1 MGTIAWKN
9 WRASKERKEQGSP
22 QYEVL
27 LYSDASVRGGPLSL
41 GPYSI
46 LNTLENLVKM
56 PDLVDPQTK
65 DILPTNSKAYHGGTA
80 ADEIAALLSLCC
92 GVRCRVGGISRDW
105 TTNGN
110 DPYGRP
116 VFWDM
121 QPLRRPGASGQEILP
136 RIHSRKVD
144 LNDIQ
149 DLLLTFPDVAASK
162 AIALVRAARMYS
174 NALWWSNEDP
184 NFAWIQFVGAI
195 ETAANTRRSGLQG
208 TAALKALEE
217 LEPKLW
223 AALEAT
229 DGSVKQDVADIMVPN
244 LKAQKKFIGF
254 VADHNQGPPKPRP
267 AQFQQLDW
275 LKLDSHM
282 QVIYGHRSSA
292 LHDGTPFPAP
302 MLQKP
307 YGTDEEGWSEMPLG
321 ITASSGGSSWAAH
334 QYPMTLQTFEEL
346 VRGCLI
352 HWWKG
357 LTQGQSTQTGH
368 TAKPHPTPA

>member
-9 WRASKERKEQGSP
+9 WRAARGRKQQGAP

-27 LYSDASVRGGPLSL
+27 LYSDASVRGGPLVL

-46 LNTLENLVKM
+46 LNTLADPSPMMPAMAMRGEHLVKM

-65 DILPTNSKAYHGGTA
+65 ELLPTNSKAYHGGTA
-80 ADEIAALLSLCC
+80 ADEMAALLSLSC
-92 GVRCRVGGISRDW
+92 GVRCRVGGTSRDW
-105 TTNGN
+105 TINGN
-110 DPYGRP
+110 DPYGQP

-121 QPLRRPGASGQEILP
+121 HPLRRPGSSGQELLP
-136 RIHSRKVD
+136 RITTRKVD
-144 LNDIQ
+144 LNGIQ
-149 DLLLTFPDVAASK
+149 DLLLTFPEIAESK

-208 TAALKALEE
+208 GAAIKALEE

-223 AALEAT
+223 AALEAA
-229 DGSVKQDVADIMVPN
+229 DGSTKQDVAEIMVPN
-244 LKAQKKFIGF
+244 LKAQKKFVSF
-254 VADHNQGPPKPRP
+254 VADYNQGPPETRP
-267 AQFQQLDW
+267 AEFQQLDW

-282 QVIYGHRSSA
+282 QVIYGHRSNA

-307 YGTDEEGWSEMPLG
+307 YGTYEEGWSERPLG
-321 ITASSGGSSWAAH
+321 ITASSGGSSWDAH
-334 QYPMTLQTFEEL
+334 EYPMTLQTFEEL
-346 VRGCLI
+346 VRGCLVE
-352 HWWKG
+352 WWKR
-357 LTQGQSTQTGH
+357 LS
-368 TAKPHPTPA
+368 